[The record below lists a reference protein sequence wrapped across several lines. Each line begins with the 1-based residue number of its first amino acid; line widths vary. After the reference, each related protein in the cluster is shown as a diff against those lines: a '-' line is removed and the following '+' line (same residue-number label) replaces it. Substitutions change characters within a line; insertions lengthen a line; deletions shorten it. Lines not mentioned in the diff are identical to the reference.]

1 MRLIDLDDPRVVHL
15 LGNLEPKWKPMAEFE
30 KDELFHELSSIV
42 EEFEKLIITDMGS
55 VSDGFHTFDSLY
67 HQRLILFAALVNT
80 FPTMSWKSHKH
91 SDGEPCFG
99 GGWFIVGISTPK
111 GSYTYHYENKD
122 WDVFHCQEV
131 ETAPEWDGHT
141 DKDVERLLSL
151 VDEPI
156 DWAGREVTLACVKER
171 EMSDKKGEESDGI
184 ACYESALRAYRS
196 LMRDSKDQ
204 FYITV
209 AKGILNRLLDGKC
222 LSPIED
228 TPDVWSDITGECN
241 WKDGYEKYQCIRM
254 SSLFKE
260 KSPDGT
266 VAYSDINRVQVVDID
281 KPETP
286 HTNGFTTRL
295 IDKIF
300 PITMPYFPANKRFK
314 VVRDTFL
321 FDKKN
326 GDYDTVAFLYI
337 ITPSGKRIDLN
348 RYFKEIDGQMVS
360 IEKTEFDERKAQRVD
375 KKGGAD
381 G

>member
-1 MRLIDLDDPRVVHL
+1 
-15 LGNLEPKWKPMAEFE
+15 
-30 KDELFHELSSIV
+30 
-42 EEFEKLIITDMGS
+42 
-55 VSDGFHTFDSLY
+55 
-67 HQRLILFAALVNT
+67 
-80 FPTMSWKSHKH
+80 
-91 SDGEPCFG
+91 
-99 GGWFIVGISTPK
+99 
-111 GSYTYHYENKD
+111 
-122 WDVFHCQEV
+122 
-131 ETAPEWDGHT
+131 
-141 DKDVERLLSL
+141 
-151 VDEPI
+151 
-156 DWAGREVTLACVKER
+156 
-171 EMSDKKGEESDGI
+171 
-184 ACYESALRAYRS
+184 
-196 LMRDSKDQ
+196 
-204 FYITV
+204 
-209 AKGILNRLLDGKC
+209 
-222 LSPIED
+222 
-228 TPDVWSDITGECN
+228 
-241 WKDGYEKYQCIRM
+241 M

-286 HTNGFTTRL
+286 YTNGFTTRL

>member
-1 MRLIDLDDPRVVHL
+1 MDLKEFCIKHCIAPEE
-15 LGNLEPKWKPMAEFE
+15 LGDIGE
-30 KDELFHELSSIV
+30 
-42 EEFEKLIITDMGS
+42 
-55 VSDGFHTFDSLY
+55 VSDGFHTFNSLY
-67 HQRLILFAALVNT
+67 QQRLVLFAALVNT
-80 FPTMSWKSHKH
+80 FPTMSWKSRKH

-196 LMRDSKDQ
+196 MMRDSKDK
-204 FYITV
+204 FYISVT
-209 AKGILNRLLDGKC
+209 KGILNRLIDGKC

-228 TPDVWSDITGECN
+228 TPDVWENISGEFP
-241 WKDGYEKYQCIRM
+241 KGDTHKHYQCKRM
-254 SSLFKE
+254 SALFKDVA
-260 KSPDGT
+260 PDGT
-266 VAYSDINRVQVVDID
+266 TTYSDTSRTYVVDIE
-281 KPETP
+281 KPDTP
-286 HTNGFTTRL
+286 YTNGIATQL

-300 PITMPYFPANKRFK
+300 PITMPYFPYDRRFK

-321 FDKKN
+321 SDEKN
-326 GDYDTVAFLYI
+326 GDYDTIAFLYF
-337 ITPSGKRIDLN
+337 ITPTGKRIDLN
-348 RYFKEIDGQMVS
+348 YYFKLVEGKMVS
-360 IEKTEFDERKAQRVD
+360 IDKAEFDDRKANRVD
-375 KKGGAD
+375 KK
-381 G
+381 

>member
-1 MRLIDLDDPRVVHL
+1 MDLKQFCINNGIPV
-15 LGNLEPKWKPMAEFE
+15 
-30 KDELFHELSSIV
+30 
-42 EEFEKLIITDMGS
+42 EKLGPIGE

-67 HQRLILFAALVNT
+67 HQRLVLFAALVNT
-80 FPTMSWKSHKH
+80 FPIMSWKSHKH

-111 GSYTYHYENKD
+111 GSYTYHYEDKD
-122 WDVFHCQEV
+122 WDLFRCQEV
-131 ETAPEWDGHT
+131 KTAPEWDGHT

-151 VDEPI
+151 ADEPV
-156 DWAGREVTLACVKER
+156 DWAGREVALACIKER

-196 LMRDSKDQ
+196 LIRDSKDQ

-228 TPDVWSDITGECN
+228 TPDVWEELTE
-241 WKDGYEKYQCIRM
+241 GYPNGTTHKHYQCKRM
-254 SSLFKE
+254 TSLFKE
-260 KSPDGT
+260 EGPDGT
-266 VAYSDINRVQVVDID
+266 VTYIDTSRTYVVDIE
-281 KPETP
+281 KPDMAY
-286 HTNGFTTRL
+286 TNPLASRL

-300 PITMPYFPANKRFK
+300 PITMPYFPTDKRFK

-326 GDYDTVAFLYI
+326 GDYDTVAFLYF
-337 ITPSGKRIDLN
+337 ITPTGKRIDLN
-348 RYFKEIDGQMVS
+348 RYFKEVDGQMVP
-360 IEKTEFDERKAQRVD
+360 IEKAEFDDRKAKRVD
-375 KKGGAD
+375 KK
-381 G
+381 